1 LKVLISPNEALLNKT
16 LLRWGHEVT
25 IVSNG
30 DEALHQLQQQDPPD
44 LAILNSGMEGLRGVE
59 LCERLR
65 GNEIE
70 RYIYLILLMEK
81 SPQDDLLEAFENGAD
96 DYLLKPFDGYE
107 LRAKLIVAKRILALQ
122 DRLFAMRDEL
132 LVQATHDSLTGIW
145 NRRASMEALARE
157 LSRAS
162 RERKS
167 VGLMLADLDH
177 FKQINDTYGHPAGDC
192 VLQTVAGLI
201 KGALRDYDTVGRY
214 GGEEFLIISPGC
226 DESALFRRGEHL
238 RKAISRQSIAT
249 PEGDIPVSLSLG
261 AVVSDGSVS
270 QAQMLKFADEALYR
284 AKRAGRDRVEMA
296 QGMVCDTAHSPFASA
311 PVSKR
316 R

>member
-162 RERKS
+162 REKKS

-177 FKQINDTYGHPAGDC
+177 FKQINDTYGHPAGDH
-192 VLQTVAGLI
+192 VLQAVAGKLTT
-201 KGALRDYDTVGRY
+201 ALRSYDTVGRY
-214 GGEEFLIISPGC
+214 GGEEFLIVSPGC
-226 DESALFRRGEHL
+226 EETALARRAESVRA
-238 RKAISRQSIAT
+238 SIASEPVVT
-249 PEGDIPVSLSLG
+249 HEAVIPVSLSIG
-261 AVVSDGSVS
+261 IAVASAAVTPDRL
-270 QAQMLKFADEALYR
+270 LKSADEALYR
-284 AKRAGRDRVEMA
+284 AKRAGRNRVEVA
-296 QGMVCDTAHSPFASA
+296 EELRGVI
-311 PVSKR
+311 
-316 R
+316 